1 MGLFD
6 ALSAGFTS
14 FKRRKV
20 LDILVNSD
28 PEKIVAYGEK
38 SLIRS
43 FKRAASGVPAY
54 KRLLAAGNVRVE
66 DVHDIASF
74 KAQVPIVTK
83 EMIFP
88 DNDIADLCVEGTFQS
103 MSSVMT
109 SSGFSGQFAFGISS
123 EQNRKETVF
132 GLDTTLDYI
141 FQTSRKKTL
150 FINCLP
156 MGVTIPTT
164 LPVANTSIRS
174 DMALA
179 IYTKFKK
186 DFDQFLF
193 ISDPHFLKKILED
206 GLEQGIDWKTANVH
220 LITGDDWV
228 PETFRAYLGDILGTD
243 WNASNRAFVGGT
255 MGVCELGLSLFHESM
270 HSVRIQRLAY
280 ENRELRYALYG
291 AGVDVLPTLFHY
303 YPHKTYLELS
313 GEGDGPRDLV
323 ISMLGDSPL
332 IPMFRY
338 NVKDMAALIPYKRI
352 VEVLSDFGY
361 AHLAPELKLPL
372 VALFGRTGR
381 CVTVPGGSVS
391 PEQIKEG
398 LYTDFTVAA
407 ATTGLFRLSK
417 EQDTALIEL
426 QLKKGVTPDTDMEDR
441 FRKAVLKCIPVES
454 RIQLYPYQSYPY
466 QMEVDYERKFKNM
479 D

>member
-1 MGLFD
+1 MGFFD

-28 PEKIVAYGEK
+28 PDALVAYGEK
-38 SLIRS
+38 SLLRS
-43 FKRAASGVPAY
+43 FKNAAQRVPAY
-54 KRLLAAGNVRVE
+54 KRLLAAEHVRAE

-74 KAQVPIVTK
+74 KAHVPIVTK

-109 SSGFSGQFAFGISS
+109 SSGFSGLFAFGISS

-141 FQTSRKKTL
+141 FQTSCKKTL

-156 MGVTIPTT
+156 MGVTIPTK
-164 LPVANTSIRS
+164 LPVANTSIRT

-179 IYTKFKK
+179 IYKKFRK

-193 ISDPHFLKKILED
+193 ISDPHVLKKILED
-206 GLEQGIDWKTANVH
+206 GQEQGIDWKKANVH

-228 PETFRAYLGDILGTD
+228 PETFRAYLGGMLGTD
-243 WNASNRAFVGGT
+243 WDTCDRGFVGGT

-291 AGVDVLPTLFHY
+291 SGVDILPTLFHY
-303 YPHKTYLELS
+303 YPHKTYLELA
-313 GEGDGPRDLV
+313 GEGDGPRDLL
-323 ISMLGDSPL
+323 ISMLGDTLL

-338 NVKDMAALIPYKRI
+338 NVKDLATIIPYKKL
-352 VEVLSDFGY
+352 VTVLSDFGY
-361 AHLAPELKLPL
+361 GHLAPELKLPL
-372 VALFGRTGR
+372 VAIFGRTGR
-381 CVTVPGGSVS
+381 CITTSSGSVN

-398 LYTDFTVAA
+398 MYSDASVAA
-407 ATTGLFRLSK
+407 ATTGHFKVSRDG
-417 EQDTALIEL
+417 ETALVEV

-441 FRKAVLKCIPVES
+441 FRKVLLKFITAES
-454 RIQLYPYQSYPY
+454 RLLLYSYQQYPH
-466 QMEVDYERKFKNM
+466 QMEIDYERKFKNM